1 VQQGCYVGCVLF
13 VHLALSLMVLVY
25 HSSLGTCSF
34 SNYDLGIYKD
44 HPVFM
49 KCLPIPI
56 RMDSLHQRSSNC
68 VDSYCHLFA
77 FSMFVNVQLD
87 IVSAAPNLML
97 LDVLI
102 ISMSSV
108 TYLCFVKYKY
118 FCCVDQIVTCGAA
131 CLVVSPF
138 KLKKLVP
145 NKSLAFLCL

>member
-1 VQQGCYVGCVLF
+1 
-13 VHLALSLMVLVY
+13 MY
-25 HSSLGTCSF
+25 HLGT
-34 SNYDLGIYKD
+34 YKD

-49 KCLPIPI
+49 KCLPIHI

-68 VDSYCHLFA
+68 VDSYCLLIA

-108 TYLCFVKYKY
+108 TYLCYVQYMS
-118 FCCVDQIVTCGAA
+118 FCCVDQMVTCGAA
-131 CLVVSPF
+131 CLVVSPL

-145 NKSLAFLCL
+145 KKSLAFFMSLIVMGRIGSSHF